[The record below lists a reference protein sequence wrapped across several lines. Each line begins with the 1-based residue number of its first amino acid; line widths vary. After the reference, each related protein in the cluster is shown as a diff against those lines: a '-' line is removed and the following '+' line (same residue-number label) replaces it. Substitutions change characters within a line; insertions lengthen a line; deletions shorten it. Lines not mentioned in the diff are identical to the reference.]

1 MELELLM
8 RPALKAAL
16 DRLRALLLAAAA
28 GGAPQIA
35 LHAQAAVDP
44 GQELIS
50 AAEQK
55 TWHEAQRQKTA
66 AAYQR
71 YLELFP
77 TGQYA
82 EEAFRLLIERSLE
95 GRPVRRLIDVEPP
108 LTPGGPERRRAIAAA
123 ALSLY

>member
-1 MELELLM
+1 M

-35 LHAQAAVDP
+35 LDAQAAVDP
-44 GQELIS
+44 EQQVIS

-55 TWHEAQRQKTA
+55 TWAEAQKQKTA
-66 AAYQR
+66 AGYQR

-77 TGQYA
+77 TGQFA
-82 EEAFRLLIERSLE
+82 EEAFRLLIERSLQ
-95 GRPVRRLIDVEPP
+95 GRPVRRLVDVEPP
-108 LTPGGPERRRAIAAA
+108 LIPDGPERRRAITAA